1 MPASGLGE
9 CKRRTSMPAIKQ
21 IPETVLYGL
30 MKIKN
35 AIFLLFFIFIL
46 LPQFMC
52 TTAGAENGNVVLR
65 YESDYEGRQFQRAVV
80 FEADKIIYN
89 ANANYAQKEK
99 KEAFIG
105 LQEKAMT
112 DVDRKK
118 KLFAEQMKARLRPL
132 RFKEKD
138 YNVYLGPGNV
148 KGSYLEA
155 PVTEL
160 IDYYD
165 NQKDYNKIE
174 GLHVIM
180 LKKGDRYFL
189 KLTEY
194 LDGKI
199 LKVREEVP
207 LEELCDRTADS
218 GLFLCLF
225 EGHGWVFL
233 EP

>member
-1 MPASGLGE
+1 MPEIEQKA
-9 CKRRTSMPAIKQ
+9 K
-21 IPETVLYGL
+21 TVLPA
-30 MKIKN
+30 MMMIKI
-35 AIFLLFFIFIL
+35 IFPLFFIFIL

-52 TTAGAENGNVVLR
+52 TTADAENGNIVLR
-65 YESDYEGRQFQRAVV
+65 YESEYEGRQFQRAVV
-80 FEADKIIYN
+80 FEDDKIIYN

-105 LQEKAMT
+105 LQEKSMT

-132 RFKEKD
+132 RFKERD

-148 KGSYLEA
+148 KGTDFEA

-160 IDYYD
+160 IDYYGIQ
-165 NQKDYNKIE
+165 NDYKKIE
-174 GLHVIM
+174 GLHVSR

-194 LDGKI
+194 LDGEVV
-199 LKVREEVP
+199 KVRGEVP

>member
-1 MPASGLGE
+1 M
-9 CKRRTSMPAIKQ
+9 MI
-21 IPETVLYGL
+21 
-30 MKIKN
+30 KIKR
-35 AIFLLFFIFIL
+35 AIFPLLVISFL
-46 LPQFMC
+46 LPQGLV
-52 TTAGAENGNVVLR
+52 TTAGAENGNIVLR
-65 YESDYEGRQFQRAVV
+65 YESEYEGKQFQRAVV
-80 FEADKIIYN
+80 FEEDKIIYN

-112 DVDRKK
+112 DVDLKK
-118 KLFAEQMKARLRPL
+118 KLLAEQMKARLRPL
-132 RFKEKD
+132 RFKERD

-165 NQKDYNKIE
+165 NQKDYNKME
-174 GLHVIM
+174 GLNVAM
-180 LKKGDRYFL
+180 LKKGDRYVL

-194 LDGKI
+194 LDGK
-199 LKVREEVP
+199 VVSMREEVP
-207 LEELCDRTADS
+207 LEKFCDRTNNAN
-218 GLFLCLF
+218 LFLCHF

-233 EP
+233 DP